1 MFFSEFLHFPCI
13 IPEQAAFHLS
23 PNETDGRSKPI
34 PRQRHGPINFSR
46 DSSLC
51 IDYSYSSCPLK
62 QVPELPINDLNTTGP
77 RISLMPINNRE
88 EHKTEEFLGH
98 KINVTKQGIIVFY
111 WAPTGCDQLMLNR
124 SRVSDNNKNR
134 QWTGMA
140 SQQAVK
146 LMSPTA
152 LSSINNGPSIVCV
165 LLSFLHS
172 QHRGSR
178 RTPSDRQLI
187 LKMKKQQQ
195 RQ

>member
-1 MFFSEFLHFPCI
+1 
-13 IPEQAAFHLS
+13 
-23 PNETDGRSKPI
+23 
-34 PRQRHGPINFSR
+34 
-46 DSSLC
+46 
-51 IDYSYSSCPLK
+51 
-62 QVPELPINDLNTTGP
+62 
-77 RISLMPINNRE
+77 
-88 EHKTEEFLGH
+88 
-98 KINVTKQGIIVFY
+98 
-111 WAPTGCDQLMLNR
+111 MLNR

-152 LSSINNGPSIVCV
+152 LSSINNGPSFVCV

-187 LKMKKQQQ
+187 LKMKKQRSSRDNKLKDLWHTFLVGLWIPLTRDAYHVTRPLLLSMSTLGSLRPIRVGSQTIYIDAVK
-195 RQ
+195 RWFHLEWGALDGGSGWSREWWAWITRWGLVISFVFKWRSNAPN